1 MNILRRSLR
10 AHTPVQFLPLTPALL
25 IFNTNNP
32 MLRLYQAVLDCAWY
46 NCLQA
51 LSVKSSAF
59 LRQISVLKNPM
70 KGGESSLAASRTIHE
85 PTANPAVWPIIQ
97 LLFGP

>member
-25 IFNTNNP
+25 FFNTNNP
-32 MLRLYQAVLDCAWY
+32 MIRLDQAVFVCAWY

-51 LSVKSSAF
+51 LSVKSPAF
-59 LRQISVLKNPM
+59 LRQIRVLKNPM
-70 KGGESSLAASRTIHE
+70 KGGENCLAD
-85 PTANPAVWPIIQ
+85 
-97 LLFGP
+97 